1 LTTAEQERAT
11 TGIQVASKTRYWV
24 VAFAVTLAMVQYV
37 DRICISKA
45 MGNVKAELGLTKE
58 QIGYVF
64 GAFTLGYALFEI
76 PGGWLG
82 DRYGPRKTLMRIVC
96 WWSFF
101 TAATGWVGGF
111 ISMIAVRFSFGAGE
125 AGYFPNVARAFM
137 TWLLPSERVR
147 AQSILWLGARWAGA
161 FTPVL
166 VVKFL
171 EIVSWRQAF
180 MILGAL
186 GAVWAVVFYLWYR
199 DNPCDHPGVNA
210 AERDLLSK
218 NASYSSGHG
227 NVPWSLLISSPWT
240 WMIWAQYFFLSY
252 VWYFYVTWLPT
263 FLDLTYGSKTAAE
276 NGGVAVTGLSPTYL
290 GLLAGVP
297 LFFGGFGSLISGFLE
312 RRLTD
317 FTGNLKLT
325 RRIQGCV
332 SFIGAAIALVVAA
345 NTTNPIAVM
354 LALGMASFF
363 GDLTLPCSW
372 GVCMDVG
379 GRYAGTY
386 SGSMNMMGNLGGVV
400 APIVTGYIVINN
412 NWTPVFYIS
421 AFACVLASLCWA
433 FLNPKRTLDE
443 GETHTG
449 PEAAAA

>member
-1 LTTAEQERAT
+1 MTTAEQEQAIAT
-11 TGIQVASKTRYWV
+11 QTPTRTRYWV

-37 DRICISKA
+37 DRICISQAKA
-45 MGNVKAELGLTKE
+45 NIGADLSIDSQHMGW
-58 QIGYVF
+58 VF

-82 DRYGPRKTLMRIVC
+82 DKYGPRKTLMRIVC

-111 ISMIAVRFSFGAGE
+111 ISLMSVRFLFGAGE
-125 AGYFPNVARAFM
+125 AGYFPNIARAFV
-137 TWLLPSERVR
+137 TWLLPEERVR

-161 FTPVL
+161 ITPVL

-171 EIVSWRQAF
+171 ELVTWRQAF
-180 MILGAL
+180 EIFGAM
-186 GAVWAVVFYLWYR
+186 GVVWAVIFYLWYR
-199 DNPCDHPGVNA
+199 DNPRDHPGVNA
-210 AERDLLSK
+210 AERELLAK
-218 NASYSSGHG
+218 NSEYTSGHG
-227 NVPWSLLISSPWT
+227 NVPWTLLISSPWT
-240 WMIWAQYFFLSY
+240 WLIWAQYFFLSY

-263 FLDLTYGSKTAAE
+263 FLKMTYGSKTAAE
-276 NGGVAVTGLSPTYL
+276 AGGTAVVGLSPTEL

-297 LFFGGFGSLISGFLE
+297 LFFGGIGSLISGFLE

-325 RRIQGCV
+325 RRIQGSV
-332 SFIGAAIALVVAA
+332 SFIGAAIALIVAA
-345 NTTNPIAVM
+345 NTTNPITVM
-354 LALGMASFF
+354 LALGMASFC

-386 SGSMNMMGNLGGVV
+386 SGSMNMMGNLGGVA
-400 APIVTGYIVINN
+400 APIVTGYVVVNN
-412 NWTPVFYIS
+412 NWNPIFYIS
-421 AFACVLASLCWA
+421 AAACVLASLCWA

-443 GETHTG
+443 GVTATHA
-449 PEAAAA
+449 EAAAA

>member
-1 LTTAEQERAT
+1 VKSLTTAEQEQAIAAGVQKAT
-11 TGIQVASKTRYWV
+11 RTRYWV
-24 VAFAVTLAMVQYV
+24 VAFAVALAMVQYI
-37 DRICISKA
+37 DRICISQAKA
-45 MGNVKAELGLTKE
+45 NIAKDLLLDAKQMGW
-58 QIGYVF
+58 VF

-82 DRYGPRKTLMRIVC
+82 DKYGPRKTLMRIVC

-111 ISMIAVRFSFGAGE
+111 VSLLSVRFLFGAGE
-125 AGYFPNVARAFM
+125 AGYFPNIARAFV
-137 TWLLPSERVR
+137 TWLLPDERVR

-171 EIVSWRQAF
+171 ELVTWRQAF
-180 MILGAL
+180 EMFGAL
-186 GAVWAVVFYLWYR
+186 GAVWAFIFYWWYR
-199 DNPCDHPGVNA
+199 DDPNNHPGVNA
-210 AERDLLSK
+210 AERELLSK
-218 NASYSSGHG
+218 NSAYASGHG
-227 NVPWSLLISSPWT
+227 NVPWSLMISSPWT
-240 WMIWAQYFFLSY
+240 WLIWAQYFFLSY

-263 FLDLTYGSKTAAE
+263 FLKESYGAPPPEAT
-276 NGGVAVTGLSPTYL
+276 GAVNHVILSPTEL

-312 RRLTD
+312 RGLTRVA
-317 FTGNLKLT
+317 GNLKLA

-332 SFIGAAIALVVAA
+332 SFIGAGIALVVAA
-345 NTTNPIAVM
+345 NVSSPVAVM
-354 LALGMASFF
+354 LSLGMASFF

-379 GRYAGTY
+379 GRYSGTY

-400 APIVTGYIVINN
+400 APIVTGYVVGDTK
-412 NWTPVFYIS
+412 NWTPIFYIS
-421 AFACVLASLCWA
+421 AFACVLASMCWA
-433 FLNPKRTLDE
+433 LLNPKRSLDE
-443 GETHTG
+443 GET
-449 PEAAAA
+449 AAAH